1 MPRGYE
7 SMHGNPTRIFNY
19 RQKGIIRSAAVGRWT
34 PNPPSA
40 TVPAD
45 RSQNNTPMNA
55 YLALTIAIFAEV
67 VATSALKACESFT
80 RLGPSLLVVAGY
92 CIAFLFLSITVRSV
106 PLGIAYAIWS
116 GLGSALIVLVAWL
129 IFKQPIDAAAILG
142 IALIIA
148 GCVVLNVFSKASA
161 H

>member
-1 MPRGYE
+1 
-7 SMHGNPTRIFNY
+7 
-19 RQKGIIRSAAVGRWT
+19 
-34 PNPPSA
+34 
-40 TVPAD
+40 
-45 RSQNNTPMNA
+45 MNA
-55 YLALTIAIFAEV
+55 HIALVIAIFAEV

-80 RLGPSLLVVAGY
+80 RLGPSLLVVTGY
-92 CIAFLFLSITVRSV
+92 VLAFFFLSITVRSV

-148 GCVVLNVFSKASA
+148 GCVILNVFSKASA

>member
-1 MPRGYE
+1 
-7 SMHGNPTRIFNY
+7 
-19 RQKGIIRSAAVGRWT
+19 
-34 PNPPSA
+34 
-40 TVPAD
+40 
-45 RSQNNTPMNA
+45 MNA
-55 YLALTIAIFAEV
+55 YLALTIAILSEV
-67 VATSALKACESFT
+67 VGTSALKACEGFS

-92 CIAFLFLSITVRSV
+92 GLAFFCLSITVRSV

-129 IFKQPIDAAAILG
+129 IFKQPIDAAAIIG

-148 GCVVLNVFSKASA
+148 GCVVLNIFSKASA

>member
-1 MPRGYE
+1 
-7 SMHGNPTRIFNY
+7 
-19 RQKGIIRSAAVGRWT
+19 
-34 PNPPSA
+34 
-40 TVPAD
+40 
-45 RSQNNTPMNA
+45 MNA
-55 YLALTIAIFAEV
+55 YLALTIAILAEV
-67 VATSALKACESFT
+67 VGTSALKACEGFS

-92 CIAFLFLSITVRSV
+92 GLAFFFLSISVRSI

-148 GCVVLNVFSKASA
+148 GCVILNVFSKASA